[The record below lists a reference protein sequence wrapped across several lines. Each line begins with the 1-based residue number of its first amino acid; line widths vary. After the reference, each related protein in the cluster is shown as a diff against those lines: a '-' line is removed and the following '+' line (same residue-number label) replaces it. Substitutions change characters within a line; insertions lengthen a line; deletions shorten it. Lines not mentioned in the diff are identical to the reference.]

1 MPQIKIATDSTADLP
16 VALLKEYDIAVIP
29 LKIIFG
35 EEAYREN
42 VDLSVKEFYEKLAN
56 TEKLPATSQ
65 PSPGE
70 FQEFYEELTKDG
82 SSVISIHISSLM
94 SGTCQ
99 SAKIAQSVLV
109 DKDITIIDSKLVC
122 GALGIVVLM
131 AAKAVKAG
139 KTKEEVLEIIHT
151 MIKNVQTYFVVDT
164 LENLE
169 KGGRI
174 GKASALLGGM
184 LNIKPILKIED
195 GLITACEKIRG
206 KGKAL
211 ERIVEFAKEYAN
223 EHGSVRCFLAH
234 ANILEEAIK
243 VHQKITTELACSE
256 IIVTDVGAVVGTHAG
271 AGTVALFFYANELD
285 EQLLKNEK

>member
-1 MPQIKIATDSTADLP
+1 MARIRIATDSTSDLP
-16 VALLKEYDIAVIP
+16 AALRREYDIAVIP

-35 EEAYREN
+35 DEAFREN
-42 VDLSVKEFYEKLAN
+42 IDLTTKEFYEKLAQ

-82 SSVISIHISSLM
+82 STIISIHISSLM

-99 SAKIAQSVLV
+99 SAKIAQSVLT
-109 DKDITIIDSKLVC
+109 DRDITVVDSKLVAS
-122 GALGIVVLM
+122 ALGIVVLA

-139 KTKEEVLEIIHT
+139 KGKEEILQIVHK
-151 MIKNVQTYFVVDT
+151 MIESVQTYFVVDS

-174 GKASALLGGM
+174 GKAAAFLGGM
-184 LNIKPILKIED
+184 LNIKPVLTIDEGVI
-195 GLITACEKIRG
+195 APFEKIRG

-211 ERIVEFAKEYAN
+211 ERLVEIAKNFTNTYGN
-223 EHGSVRCFLAH
+223 VRCVLSH
-234 ANILEEAIK
+234 ANVLEEAVK
-243 VHQKITTELACSE
+243 VHERIGTELHCTELMLAD
-256 IIVTDVGAVVGTHAG
+256 IGAVVGTHAG
-271 AGTVALFFYANELD
+271 AGTLALFFYEAAVED
-285 EQLLKNEK
+285 QLLA

>member
-1 MPQIKIATDSTADLP
+1 MARIRIATDSTADLP
-16 VALLKEYDIAVIP
+16 AALLKEYEIAVIP

-35 EEAYREN
+35 EEVYREN
-42 VDLSVKEFYEKLAN
+42 VDLSVKEFYEKLAAA
-56 TEKLPATSQ
+56 EKLPATSQ

-109 DKDITIIDSKLVC
+109 DKDITIIDSKLVSA
-122 GALGIVVLM
+122 ALGIVVLV

-139 KTKEEVLEIIHT
+139 KEKAEVLEIIQT
-151 MIKNVQTYFVVDT
+151 MINNVQNYFVVDT

-174 GKASALLGGM
+174 GKATALLGGM
-184 LNIKPILKIED
+184 LNIKPILSIED
-195 GLITACEKIRG
+195 GVITACEKIRG

-211 ERIVEFAKEYAN
+211 ERIVDLAKEYAQ
-223 EHGSVRCFLAH
+223 EHGNVRCFLAH
-234 ANILEEAIK
+234 ANVLEDAIK
-243 VHQKITTELACSE
+243 VHQNITAEVTCSE
-256 IIVTDVGAVVGTHAG
+256 IILADMGAVVGTHAG
-271 AGTVALFFYANELD
+271 AGTVALFFYAAEIE
-285 EQLLKNEK
+285 EQLLA

>member
-1 MPQIKIATDSTADLP
+1 MARIRIATDSTADLP
-16 VALLKEYDIAVIP
+16 AALLKEYDIAVIP

-42 VDLSVKEFYEKLAN
+42 VDLSAKEFYEKLTAA
-56 TEKLPATSQ
+56 EKLPVTSQ

-82 SSVISIHISSLM
+82 SSVISIHISGLM

-109 DKDITIIDSKLVC
+109 DKAITIIDSKLVS
-122 GALGIVVLM
+122 GALGIVVLV

-139 KTKEEVLEIIHT
+139 KEKAEVLEIIQT
-151 MIKNVQTYFVVDT
+151 MINNVQNYIVVDT

-174 GKASALLGGM
+174 GKATALLGGM
-184 LNIKPILKIED
+184 LNIKPILSVED
-195 GLITACEKIRG
+195 GVITACEKIRG

-211 ERIVEFAKEYAN
+211 DRIVDFAKEYSL
-223 EHGSVRCFLAH
+223 EHGNVRCFLAH
-234 ANILEEAIK
+234 ANVLEEAIK
-243 VHQKITTELACSE
+243 VHQKITAEVTCSE
-256 IIVTDVGAVVGTHAG
+256 IILADMGAVVGTHAG
-271 AGTVALFFYANELD
+271 AGTVALFFYAAELE
-285 EQLLKNEK
+285 EQLLA